1 MNVVSQLAEMIF
13 AKVEVELSKQ
23 NIRDCDSVDDDRKL
37 EGFVA
42 KSRKTK

>member
-1 MNVVSQLAEMIF
+1 MNVFSQLAEMIF
-13 AKVEVELSKQ
+13 TKVEVELSKQ
-23 NIRDCDSVDDDRKL
+23 SIRDCDNVDDDRKL